1 MMIALRGLVC
11 VLALALVAGRA
22 AADDQG
28 TLVVGSIT
36 TPIVN
41 NALGSGLAPGTPG
54 TQVFA
59 GLVELD
65 DHFVPQPYLAKSWD
79 IAPDGL
85 SYTFH
90 LRENARFHDGTPITS
105 EDVAFSV
112 ETVRA
117 NHPFGRSMF
126 GPVERVETPDP
137 LTAKFILKQPH
148 PALLASLTTL
158 LLPIL
163 PKHIYSVGPIRTN
176 PANTM
181 AIGSGPYKVAEFKAG
196 QSITLEKNKDFFL
209 PGLPKTNRIVLR
221 FFDDMQAARLS
232 VENGETDAILQT
244 SFGYSDFAR
253 LKKNPKLNVF
263 TDAFAGLGIVD
274 YIEFNL
280 RKPPFNDLR
289 VRQAIAHAIDRKF
302 LVEKFQAGVTQPL
315 EGPLPP
321 DHPFASKDLVH
332 YDYDLE
338 KANKL
343 LDEAGLKPDANGIR
357 FKATMDAP
365 TFSPDGLARVADYLK
380 PQLKKIGIEI
390 DRRVSPDSATW
401 AQRLSNYDYD
411 MAMSQIY
418 NYPDPVIGTHRLF
431 LCKNQIKGVMFTNTG
446 GYCNEKVDEILDQA
460 SKEIDF
466 EKRKAL
472 YAQFQKIITEDLP
485 YVYTTTELPYGV
497 ASKSVTGLP
506 KTVLGSMAPMLEIE
520 KK

>member
-1 MMIALRGLVC
+1 MISLRALSC
-11 VLALALVAGRA
+11 VLFLALTTVGA

-28 TLVVGSIT
+28 TLVVGTIT

-41 NALGSGLAPGTPG
+41 NALGSGTAPGTPG

-65 DHFVPQPYLAKSWD
+65 DHFVPQPYLATSWD

-90 LRENARFHDGTPITS
+90 LRKDARFHDGTPITS

-117 NHPFGRSMF
+117 NHPFGRPMF

-137 LTAKFILKQPH
+137 LTARFVLKQPH
-148 PALLASLTTL
+148 PALLASVTTL

-163 PKHIYSVGPIRTN
+163 PKHVYSVGPIRTN
-176 PANTM
+176 PANMM
-181 AIGSGPYKVAEFKAG
+181 AVGSGPYKVTEFKAG
-196 QSITLEKNKDFFL
+196 QSITLERNTDFFL
-209 PGLPKTNRIVLR
+209 PDRPKTKRIVLR

-232 VENGETDAILQT
+232 LENGETDAILQT
-244 SFGYSDFAR
+244 SFGYGDFAR
-253 LKKNPKLNVF
+253 LKNNPKLNVF
-263 TDAFAGLGIVD
+263 TNAFAGLGIVD

-280 RKPPFNDLR
+280 RKAPFNDVR
-289 VRQAIAHAIDRKF
+289 VRRAIAHAIDRKF

-321 DHPFASKDLVH
+321 DHLFASKDLVH
-332 YDYDLE
+332 YEYDLE
-338 KANKL
+338 AARKL

-365 TFSPDGLARVADYLK
+365 TYSPDGLGRVADYLK
-380 PQLKKIGIEI
+380 VQLKKIGIEI

-411 MAMSQIY
+411 IAMSQIY

-460 SKEIDF
+460 SKETDF
-466 EKRKAL
+466 DKRKAL

-497 ASKSVTGLP
+497 AQKSIVGLP
-506 KTVLGSMAPMLEIE
+506 KTVLGTMAPMWDME

>member
-1 MMIALRGLVC
+1 MISLRALSC
-11 VLALALVAGRA
+11 VIALALTTVGA

-28 TLVVGSIT
+28 TLVVGTIT

-41 NALGSGLAPGTPG
+41 NALGSGTAPGTPG

-65 DHFVPQPYLAKSWD
+65 DHFVPQPYLATSWD

-90 LRENARFHDGTPITS
+90 LRKDARFHDGTPITS

-117 NHPFGRSMF
+117 NHPFGRPMF
-126 GPVERVETPDP
+126 GPVERVETPDQ
-137 LTAKFILKQPH
+137 LTARFVLKQPH
-148 PALLASLTTL
+148 PALLASVTTL

-163 PKHIYSVGPIRTN
+163 PKHVYSVGPIRTN
-176 PANTM
+176 PANAM
-181 AIGSGPYKVAEFKAG
+181 AIGSGPYKVTEFKAG
-196 QSITLEKNKDFFL
+196 QSITLEKNPDFFL
-209 PGLPKTNRIVLR
+209 PDRPKTKRIVLR

-232 VENGETDAILQT
+232 LENGETDAILQT
-244 SFGYSDFAR
+244 SFGYGDFAR
-253 LKKNPKLNVF
+253 LKNNPKLNVF
-263 TDAFAGLGIVD
+263 TNAFAGLGIVD

-280 RKPPFNDLR
+280 RKAPFNDVR
-289 VRQAIAHAIDRKF
+289 VRRAIAHAIDRKF

-321 DHPFASKDLVH
+321 DHLFASTDLVH
-332 YDYDLE
+332 YAYDLE
-338 KANKL
+338 AAKKL

-365 TFSPDGLARVADYLK
+365 TYSPDGLGRVADYLK
-380 PQLKKIGIEI
+380 VQLKKIGIEI

-411 MAMSQIY
+411 IAMSQIY

-431 LCKNQIKGVMFTNTG
+431 LCKNQIKGVIFTNTG

-460 SKEIDF
+460 SKETDL
-466 EKRKAL
+466 EKRKTL
-472 YAQFQKIITEDLP
+472 YAQFQKIITEDVP

-497 ASKSVTGLP
+497 AQKSIVGLP
-506 KTVLGSMAPMLEIE
+506 KTVLGTMAPMWDME

>member
-1 MMIALRGLVC
+1 MFDVRKFSCVA
-11 VLALALVAGRA
+11 VLALTTAGAAVA
-22 AADDQG
+22 DQA

-36 TPIVN
+36 TPTVN
-41 NALGSGLAPGTPG
+41 NAIGSGIGPGTPG

-65 DHFVPQPYLAKSWD
+65 DHFVPQPYLATSWD
-79 IAPDGL
+79 VAPDGL

-90 LRENARFHDGTPITS
+90 LRPNARFHDGTPITS

-112 ETVRA
+112 DTVRA

-126 GPVERVETPDP
+126 GPVDHVETPDA
-137 LTAKFILKQPH
+137 LTAKFVLKQPDA
-148 PALLASLTTL
+148 ALLASVTTL

-163 PKHIYSVGPIRTN
+163 PKHVYANGPIRTN

-181 AIGSGPYKVAEFKAG
+181 AIGSGPYKVTEFKAG
-196 QSITLEKNKDFFL
+196 QSITLDKNADFFL
-209 PGLPKTNRIVLR
+209 PGLPKTNRIVIR
-221 FFDDMQAARLS
+221 FFDDMQSARLAL
-232 VENGETDAILQT
+232 ENGEMDAILQT
-244 SFGYSDFAR
+244 GFGYSDFAR
-253 LKKNPKLNVF
+253 LKANPKLNVF
-263 TDAFAGLGIVD
+263 TNSFAGLGIVD
-274 YIEFNL
+274 YLEFNL
-280 RKPPFNDLR
+280 RKAPFNDLR

-302 LVEKFQAGVTQPL
+302 LVEKFQAGVTRPL

-321 DHPFASKDLVH
+321 DSIFASRDLVH

-338 KANKL
+338 AARKL

-357 FKATMDAP
+357 FKAMIDAP
-365 TFSPDGLARVADYLK
+365 TFSPDGLGRVADYLK

-390 DRRVSPDSATW
+390 ERRVSPDTATW
-401 AQRLSNYDYD
+401 AQHLSNYDYD
-411 MAMSQIY
+411 IAMSQIY

-431 LCKNQIKGVMFTNTG
+431 LCKNQIKGVIFSNTG
-446 GYCNEKVDEILDQA
+446 GYCNEKVDEILDLA
-460 SKEIDF
+460 SKETDF
-466 EKRKAL
+466 EKRKGL

-506 KTVLGSMAPMLEIE
+506 KTVLGSMAPMLDIE